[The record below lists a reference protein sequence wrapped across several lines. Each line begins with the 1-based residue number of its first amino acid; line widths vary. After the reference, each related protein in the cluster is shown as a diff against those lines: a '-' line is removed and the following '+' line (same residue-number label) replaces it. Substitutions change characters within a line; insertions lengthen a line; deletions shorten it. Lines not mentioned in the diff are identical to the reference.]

1 MFLYLCNNFLKPFKT
16 ELFNFL
22 EESWKGLSSPGPWLG
37 RVRGPARSERCW
49 LRAQWFSFQK
59 HPTPGWQR
67 AQAARTYRLFPRGP
81 QNPAPLPS
89 EQGELHPEGWSQ
101 DPLPHSPPCCCRN
114 VAGRSGLSGGGNVE
128 DADDL
133 HFSASLTFEYL
144 CKKHVC
150 IYSVLDFS
158 NFCILRA
165 EHLFKHCTPTVT
177 DLGPPS
183 LSPVSALLINFS
195 LKSSC
200 ARSSVS
206 SWPGGE
212 KILKGARGA

>member
-1 MFLYLCNNFLKPFKT
+1 M
-16 ELFNFL
+16 E
-22 EESWKGLSSPGPWLG
+22 PGP
-37 RVRGPARSERCW
+37 PS
-49 LRAQWFSFQK
+49 S
-59 HPTPGWQR
+59 
-67 AQAARTYRLFPRGP
+67 
-81 QNPAPLPS
+81 LPS
-89 EQGELHPEGWSQ
+89 LLLLQS
-101 DPLPHSPPCCCRN
+101 
-114 VAGRSGLSGGGNVE
+114 GRPFPDSGGGEQKVE

-133 HFSASLTFEYL
+133 HFLASLTFESL

-206 SWPGGE
+206 SWLGRE
-212 KILKGARGA
+212 EILKGAPGGPRDLRNVSSPPCALASFTYPGYPPALQRHQEPRAQHNKGLASHTRCLSLTSPI